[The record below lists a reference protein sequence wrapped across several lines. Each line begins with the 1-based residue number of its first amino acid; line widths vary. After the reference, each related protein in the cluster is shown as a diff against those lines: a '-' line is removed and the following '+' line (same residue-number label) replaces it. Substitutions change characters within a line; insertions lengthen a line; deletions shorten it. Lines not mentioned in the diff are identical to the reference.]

1 MSSRD
6 RRCMCSMVVYGG
18 MHSRIWIDGDWVSC
32 AGDFPGDHMQ

>member
-6 RRCMCSMVVYGG
+6 RRCMCSMVVYGS
-18 MHSRIWIDGDWVSC
+18 MHSRIDGDWVCC